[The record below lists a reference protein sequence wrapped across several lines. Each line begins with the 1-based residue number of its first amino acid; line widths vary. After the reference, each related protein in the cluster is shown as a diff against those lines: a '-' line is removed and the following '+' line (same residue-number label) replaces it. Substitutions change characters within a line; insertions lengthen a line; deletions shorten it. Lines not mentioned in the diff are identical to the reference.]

1 MARSKRKTPICSI
14 TISGFNGS
22 EKDDKRIANRKAR
35 RKNNSTVNRML
46 IDIETTNDIIFV
58 DKLIEVSDIWMM
70 NKDGKH
76 LFNPKEHPNLMR
88 K

>member
-1 MARSKRKTPICSI
+1 MARSKRKNPICSI

-35 RKNNSTVNRML
+35 RKNNTNINKILV
-46 IDIETTNDIIFV
+46 DVETSDKIIFI
-58 DKLIEVSDIWMM
+58 DKLREISEIWTMA
-70 NKDGKH
+70 KDGKH
-76 LFNPKEHPNLMR
+76 LFNPKEYPYLMR

>member
-14 TISGFNGS
+14 TTGGFNGS

-35 RKNNSTVNRML
+35 RKNNSTVNKIL
-46 IDIETTNDIIFV
+46 IDVETTNDIIFI

-76 LFNPKEHPNLMR
+76 LFNPKENPNLMR